1 MEFNAESVA
10 AEVDKQFAGVTIT
23 DGPNGP
29 INIKASVR
37 LSKERRKMINALG
50 EQLDKAAKAPK
61 IILDGETV
69 DDPDFEPDLDRIEE
83 IQIDALALRC
93 DEPQDLRDWL
103 VDKDPAVLVVLQK
116 ALNKEADQGETGAQ

>member
-1 MEFNAESVA
+1 MEFNAESIA
-10 AEVDKQFAGVTIT
+10 AEVNKQYAGVTIT

-37 LSKERRKMINALG
+37 LSKERRKMINSLG
-50 EQLDKAAKAPK
+50 EQLDKAAKAPQK
-61 IILDGETV
+61 MIDGELV

-93 DEPQDLRDWL
+93 DNPQDLRDWL
-103 VDKDPAVLVVLQK
+103 ADKDPATLVVLQK
-116 ALNKEADQGETGAQ
+116 ALNKEADQGETEAQ